1 MKKIARR
8 GAVAKAICNYL
19 IYVEH
24 NTKKAL
30 DLAAEATQLTEYKNW
45 WWKER
50 LGKCY
55 FQLGLY
61 REAEKQFS
69 SSLKNQEIIKTQLE
83 LARVYLKLD

>member
-55 FQLGLY
+55 F
-61 REAEKQFS
+61 
-69 SSLKNQEIIKTQLE
+69 
-83 LARVYLKLD
+83 